1 MTMPRFRYNLQKP
14 KAKTKSLVGKVKF
27 FMAQRLILMIDFSR
41 CICICSCMS
50 PKMEMLSLRSESRQ
64 YEISSCWIN
73 KRVNESLCLGHGS
86 AQYSGLKYL
95 GLGNMFLSV
104 VFEKKGV
111 FQLLLPTM
119 NKRVFLFWV
128 CCCCFVLF
136 LSVENSL
143 EEYCSRAFWLYVT
156 TLQGFIGRQKDRVL

>member
-27 FMAQRLILMIDFSR
+27 CMAQRLILMIDFSH

-50 PKMEMLSLRSESRQ
+50 SKMEMLSLRSESRQ

-119 NKRVFLFWV
+119 NKRVFLFFFV
-128 CCCCFVLF
+128 LGLLLLLCFVFISGKLSGRILF
-136 LSVENSL
+136 
-143 EEYCSRAFWLYVT
+143 
-156 TLQGFIGRQKDRVL
+156 